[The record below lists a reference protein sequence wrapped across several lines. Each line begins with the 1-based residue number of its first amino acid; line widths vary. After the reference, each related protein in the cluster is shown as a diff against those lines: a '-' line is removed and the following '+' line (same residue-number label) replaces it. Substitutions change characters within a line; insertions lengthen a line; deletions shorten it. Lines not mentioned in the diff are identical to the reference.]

1 MTREQLFL
9 AQLAEIERV
18 IRSVCARRALYG
30 ADAQDFASI
39 MKCRLIE
46 NDYEVLAKFKGLCS
60 LRTFLTTVISRLYFD
75 FQVQRFDERTLKVCS
90 VDAK

>member
-9 AQLAEIERV
+9 AHLPEIERV

-39 MKCRLIE
+39 VKYRLIE
-46 NDYEVLAKFKGLCS
+46 NDYEVL
-60 LRTFLTTVISRLYFD
+60 TTRPRRRCETPGACPS
-75 FQVQRFDERTLKVCS
+75 
-90 VDAK
+90 